1 MPQVESEISKLKIFR
16 QILNC
21 CAGRRT
27 ETPVGLS
34 WALEARIRQT
44 GRWQDEAGAGKRGAH
59 KLAAAAA
66 AAVGLPQK
74 VASLC
79 STVAT
84 CECEFKQRK

>member
-1 MPQVESEISKLKIFR
+1 MKGMQ
-16 QILNC
+16 
-21 CAGRRT
+21 
-27 ETPVGLS
+27 
-34 WALEARIRQT
+34 AR
-44 GRWQDEAGAGKRGAH
+44 GGAH

>member
-21 CAGRRT
+21 CTGS
-27 ETPVGLS
+27 PVGLS

-44 GRWQDEAGAGKRGAH
+44 GRWQDKTDAGKGGAH

>member
-1 MPQVESEISKLKIFR
+1 MPQVGSEISKLKIFR

-27 ETPVGLS
+27 GSPVGLS

-44 GRWQDEAGAGKRGAH
+44 GRWQDEAGAGKGGAH
-59 KLAAAAA
+59 KLAA

>member
-21 CAGRRT
+21 CIGS
-27 ETPVGLS
+27 PVGLS